1 MNKKINSILANILSG
16 ILVLTVSL
24 PVSAEMAADEVARLG
39 VDLTPLGGEKAGNAD
54 GTIPAWDGG
63 LTQAPSGYTEGGY
76 YVDPFSGDGIKFT
89 ITSGNMG
96 EHADKLTEG
105 HKALLKTYSDSFRM
119 NVYPPPTGQLQ
130 HHSTFMMQPN
140 RLQALL
146 NSLTMAMVLITLS

>member
-1 MNKKINSILANILSG
+1 MMDKKINMIHAKGLAKALAKALAS
-16 ILVLTVSL
+16 VLIFAVSL
-24 PVSAEMAADEVARLG
+24 PVSAEMTADEVARLG

-63 LTQAPSGYTEGGY
+63 LTQPPSGYTEGGY

-105 HKALLKTYSDSFRM
+105 HKALAKDLPR
-119 NVYPPPTGQLQ
+119 
-130 HHSTFMMQPN
+130 
-140 RLQALL
+140 
-146 NSLTMAMVLITLS
+146 